1 MLGGLGQRRRVAK
14 VYETYALLSLSFSA
28 VGRMISPV
36 AALQFRARSVGG
48 FHVREG
54 APAWL

>member
-1 MLGGLGQRRRVAK
+1 MLGGLGQRRRAAK
-14 VYETYALLSLSFSA
+14 VYEASARCSLSFLTVRRVVST
-28 VGRMISPV
+28 V
-36 AALQFRARSVGG
+36 AALQVRARSVGG